1 MKTKLV
7 GAAVLLWSGA
17 VLIGCASSP
26 GVPPLGEARYTASTR
41 AQCVAV
47 SGTESYCTDY
57 GRVSAHAGVGNVGS
71 LNVQCQ
77 NAGIAPGGNTKSA
90 NR

>member
-1 MKTKLV
+1 MKTTLV
-7 GAAVLLWSGA
+7 GTALLLWSGA
-17 VLIGCASSP
+17 VLVGCASSP
-26 GVPPLGEARYTASTR
+26 DIPSPGEARYRSSAD
-41 AQCVAV
+41 AQRVAV
-47 SGTESYCTDY
+47 SGTEAYCTDY
-57 GRVSAHAGVGNVGS
+57 GRVSAPTGVGNVGS